1 MRTSDC
7 FVLTQG
13 TIKMGQV
20 LSLSALSD
28 YGTRVRA
35 DGTRIAFTNGHF
47 DLLHIGHI
55 RYLQAARMLGDV
67 LVVGVNDDASTRAR
81 KGTGRPIIPASE
93 RAETLAALACVDAAV
108 VFASLTADEPIWLL
122 RPDVY
127 VKGGDY
133 ALTPE
138 EERAGKTPLPE
149 APTVRAYGGVVMT
162 VALVPGRSTTDIVRS
177 ILRAHGCREAGSLD
191 G

>member
-1 MRTSDC
+1 M
-7 FVLTQG
+7 
-13 TIKMGQV
+13 
-20 LSLSALSD
+20 
-28 YGTRVRA
+28 RA

-162 VALVPGRSTTDIVRS
+162 VALVPGAEHHRYCPVDSSCSWVPGGRISGWLRRS
-177 ILRAHGCREAGSLD
+177 IRPVVPSRSS
-191 G
+191 